1 MALPLGMLGA
11 SGCKNGGMQSV
22 FSFLEELR
30 GCFQVVN
37 CPKDARS
44 EMEQAK
50 TCVLNL
56 NVIVHKV
63 MDMAFKM
70 TFQLHQAG
78 PGGKG
83 DRRERERLQRAIA
96 SALRDG
102 PEQNWKSYN
111 ADLTTRWKS
120 LRTELAKLEPTD
132 DKSYISKT
140 TQAIKEYHDAAKKA
154 DYSFAQRH
162 PVLTG
167 ICGGALVG
175 GLLGLAIAVPI
186 AGWIGGL
193 IGLGIGAVVCG
204 GLGGYGMKSIT
215 PNPVQAFNSVLHLQR
230 SVSTLIDNLNDQFD
244 FLGCDYTE
252 KNLLISLEE
261 KWRDEHNYLQDAI
274 LGYPKVLKDMR
285 ELRAAF

>member
-83 DRRERERLQRAIA
+83 DRRERERLQKAIA
-96 SALRDG
+96 CAIREGRKVEVSIY
-102 PEQNWKSYN
+102 EK
-111 ADLTTRWKS
+111 DLKTRWDS
-120 LRTELAKLEPTD
+120 LKTEIEKLNCQD
-132 DKSYISKT
+132 ASSYISITHRKIEAFHEAT
-140 TQAIKEYHDAAKKA
+140 SKA
-154 DYSFAQRH
+154 DSSFWQRH
-162 PVLTG
+162 PITSG
-167 ICGGALVG
+167 IIGGAIAG
-175 GLLGLAIAVPI
+175 GAFAAAISVPVI
-186 AGWIGGL
+186 GWIGCL
-193 IGLGIGAVVCG
+193 ISLGGATAGAVV
-204 GLGGYGMKSIT
+204 MSAVT
-215 PNPVQAFNSVLHLQR
+215 PDPEQALTKVSQVEQTCTKMILDLQ
-230 SVSTLIDNLNDQFD
+230 IQFD
-244 FLGCDYTE
+244 FLDCNYEGMY
-252 KNLLISLEE
+252 LLDALEE
-261 KWRDEHNYLQDAI
+261 KWRDEDNFLKDAI
-274 LGYPKVLKDMR
+274 CRYPGLRRKVRK
-285 ELRAAF
+285 LRAGF